1 MSDYCTE
8 GEYTIIGEING
19 GCGYEWSI
27 LAVVY
32 HPGRDA
38 YFVYEDA
45 GCSCNYPYEDWYPR
59 PWEPGSPP
67 ISKLEAIKYIN
78 NLRTDNVDDDYRL
91 EDYNNLAQKVRE
103 FDPLT
108 LN

>member
-1 MSDYCTE
+1 MKDYDTE
-8 GEYTIIGEING
+8 GDYIIIGEISG

-38 YFVYEDA
+38 YFIYEDA
-45 GCSCNYPYEDWYPR
+45 GCSCNWAYEDWDG
-59 PWEPGSPP
+59 PWHPGSPP
-67 ISKLEAIKYIN
+67 VSKLEAIKYLN
-78 NLRTDNVDDDYRL
+78 SLRNDNVDDDYRL